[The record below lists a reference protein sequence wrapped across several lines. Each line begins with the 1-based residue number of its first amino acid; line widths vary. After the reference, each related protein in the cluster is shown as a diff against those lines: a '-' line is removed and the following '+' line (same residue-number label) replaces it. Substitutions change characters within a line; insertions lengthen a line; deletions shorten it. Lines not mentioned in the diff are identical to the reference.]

1 MTNLGLV
8 MPSLGLH
15 WDKRSKD
22 DMHGAA
28 TSIFSILNPIF
39 GVAANRLS
47 PYFLAACTLDR

>member
-8 MPSLGLH
+8 MPSLGLN
-15 WDKRSKD
+15 WDMRSKD

-28 TSIFSILNPIF
+28 TSKLSILSPNF

-47 PYFLAACTLDR
+47 PYFLTACTLDR